1 MSGHGF
7 LRPDAIAVLRRWREP
22 IIAVGVIS
30 GGLWIAASP
39 GPIVQGFGWVMA
51 VLGAVAL
58 VPAVRRARF
67 NASGEGPGVVQVD
80 ERRVVYMGP
89 THGGAVALDELDHLS
104 IRRNAEG
111 AAAWL
116 LVEKDTLLTIP
127 VDAAGAE
134 ALFDAFTA
142 LPGLS
147 SQTLLAARDLPQAGT
162 TRLWMR
168 AQDPAP
174 ERTLTR

>member
-1 MSGHGF
+1 MSGGGF
-7 LRPDAIAVLRRWREP
+7 LRPEAARALRRWREVL
-22 IIAVGVIS
+22 IALAVI
-30 GGLWIAASP
+30 GAGIWIAASP
-39 GPIVQGFGWVMA
+39 GPIVQGFGWILA
-51 VLGAVAL
+51 GLGAVAL
-58 VPAVRRARF
+58 IPAMRRARF
-67 NASGEGPGVVQVD
+67 QASGDGPGVVQVD
-80 ERRVVYMGP
+80 ERRVIYMGP

-116 LVEKDTLLTIP
+116 LVENDTLLTIP
-127 VDAAGAE
+127 VDASGAE

-147 SQTLLAARDLPQAGT
+147 AQTLLAARDLPQPGT
-162 TRLWMR
+162 TRLWVR
-168 AQDPAP
+168 AQSIAP